1 MVLAPRGAAW
11 TAKEGAGDCE
21 PEAGREPE
29 REPARE
35 ARLDHAGARGAAKTS
50 AEFRLKGSG
59 VGQSRED
66 RQTGRGAELPVPPL
80 PPEQPLSHKRMRGPW
95 QLRVGRSSSLFL
107 MVVET
112 FLSAA

>member
-66 RQTGRGAELPVPPL
+66 PRPTEKPRPADAGPRPSERPRSADTDPRPSERRNAAEPGPPACRADAA
-80 PPEQPLSHKRMRGPW
+80 KR
-95 QLRVGRSSSLFL
+95 
-107 MVVET
+107 
-112 FLSAA
+112 

>member
-66 RQTGRGAELPVPPL
+66 RQTGRGAELPVPPT
-80 PPEQPLSHKRMRGPW
+80 
-95 QLRVGRSSSLFL
+95 SSR
-107 MVVET
+107 
-112 FLSAA
+112 AAAFSQAHAWAVAAARWTEFVSFSDGC